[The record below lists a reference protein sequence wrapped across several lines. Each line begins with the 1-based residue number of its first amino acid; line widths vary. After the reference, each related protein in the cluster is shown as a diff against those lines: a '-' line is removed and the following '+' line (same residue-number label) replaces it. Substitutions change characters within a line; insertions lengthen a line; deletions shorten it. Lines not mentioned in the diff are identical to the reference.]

1 MKRTQYII
9 IFTIIFLLS
18 ACARIVT
25 PKGGDKD
32 ITPPSYKSSNP
43 KPNALN
49 FHSKEIRIDFDE
61 YIVLD
66 NANQKLIISPP
77 LKHKPEITSKLKS
90 LYIKN
95 IDSLQENTTYIF
107 DFGDAI
113 TDFTEGN
120 RLPRFSFSFSTGNT
134 IDTMECKGKLLDAYS
149 LKAAQGKYVALYTTP
164 DKSYQQN
171 NLPEYITRSDSSGNF
186 HFSNIKGGKYYLVA
200 YDDNNQN
207 LIYDLPTEGSGF
219 LSQAIEIKHLT
230 QDEKKDDLEVLFSK
244 SKDTI
249 QKLETS
255 KLLNEREIMLAFS
268 CPITD
273 SFHIEFLE
281 PMKEHDDFILEKIST
296 DTNARVNIYA
306 IGDKI
311 FDSVDMVVSDK
322 NGFSEKVSL
331 EQQRRKKKEERR
343 HFRFMCSA
351 SSLPYY
357 EKLSIT
363 TSFPINEKT
372 SMPVPAWLITEQDS
386 ISISFYQDSLD
397 IKTLVTDY
405 RLKENTQ
412 YRLFIDSSV
421 AENYKGEKND
431 SLSMN
436 ITTDS
441 QDDYG
446 RFFLSLSPQ
455 QEDTIQLILSLY
467 DSQGKQ
473 IGKDQLVQSLDK
485 KILFDHLKEGVYRLR
500 AITDDNANGKWDG
513 NSYLLHQQAEKVQY
527 FDKHISIR
535 KGWDLEED
543 WHIEL

>member
-1 MKRTQYII
+1 MKRTQYVI

-66 NANQKLIISPP
+66 NANQKLIVSPP

-149 LKAAQGKYVALYTTP
+149 LKVAQGKYVALYTTP

-207 LIYDLPTEGSGF
+207 LIYDLPTEGNGF

-249 QKLETS
+249 QKLEAS

-268 CPITD
+268 CSITD

-331 EQQRRKKKEERR
+331 EQQRRKKKEERN
-343 HFRFMCSA
+343 HFRFICNTTSF
-351 SSLPYY
+351 PYY
-357 EKLSIT
+357 EKLT
-363 TSFPINEKT
+363 LNVNFPINEKI
-372 SMPVPAWLITEQDS
+372 SMSIPAWIIEGEDSTRIYFRQDS
-386 ISISFYQDSLD
+386 ID
-397 IKTLVTDY
+397 IKTIVSDY
-405 RLKENTQ
+405 VLKENAQ
-412 YRLFIDSSV
+412 YHLFIDSSV
-421 AENYKGEKND
+421 VENYKGEKND
-431 SLSMN
+431 SLSLN

-446 RFFLSLSPQ
+446 KFFLSLVPQ
-455 QEDTIQLILSLY
+455 NEEDSQVILSLY
-467 DSQGKQ
+467 DSQGRQ
-473 IGKDQLVQSLDK
+473 IGKDKLVRSTDK
-485 KILFDHLKEGVYRLR
+485 KILFDHLTEGVYRLR
-500 AITDDNANGKWDG
+500 AITDQNSNGRWDG
-513 NSYLLHQQAEKVQY
+513 NSYILHKQAEKVQY
-527 FDKHISIR
+527 FDKRISIR
-535 KGWDLEED
+535 RGWDLEED